1 MKGRGSKIKV
11 MLGYTAS
18 SRIDL
23 VTGDLDSKTNKQSYR
38 YLLLLQARISLKN
51 REPYFIP

>member
-1 MKGRGSKIKV
+1 

-18 SRIDL
+18 SRIAL
-23 VTGDLDSKTNKQSYR
+23 VTGDLVSKINKQSYR
-38 YLLLLQARISLKN
+38 YLLLLRVRISIKT

>member
-38 YLLLLQARISLKN
+38 YLLLLQARISLKT